1 MSKLMSKLISK
12 LTSKLTRNIVI
23 AIVLIIGVLIGR
35 WTNNKVKVEYVK
47 GETVRDTI
55 YSEKLVPYNV
65 YIPPKP
71 SLPLKPDT
79 INNVVYLSVDT
90 AQIIANYIKKN
101 SYRKVMFDDLN
112 GKLIV
117 DAVVQYNQLG
127 RLAYEFTPIQKQTT
141 ITKKRTLV
149 PFLSSSWNSFGV
161 VGIGGGLYYN
171 DVGLG
176 AKYITDFS
184 HTGYEIG
191 LNIKF

>member
-1 MSKLMSKLISK
+1 M
-12 LTSKLTRNIVI
+12 RNIVI
-23 AIVLIIGVLIGR
+23 AIVLIIIGVFIGR
-35 WTNNKVKVEYVK
+35 WTIGKPEVKYVK

-65 YIPPKP
+65 YLPPKP
-71 SLPLKPDT
+71 VLPMKPDT
-79 INNVVYLSVDT
+79 INNVVYMSVDT
-90 AQIIANYIKKN
+90 AQIISNYITRN
-101 SYRKVMFDDLN
+101 SYRKVMFDNKD

-127 RLAYEFTPIQKQTT
+127 RLAYEFTPIQKQ
-141 ITKKRTLV
+141 ITKTRVLV
-149 PFLSSSWNSFGV
+149 PFLSSSWNSFGI
-161 VGIGGGLYYN
+161 VGIGGGLYYH

-184 HTGYEIG
+184 RQGYEIG